1 MQVSYHPLFLSH
13 STSGLPAVIFRK
25 NQLQHKPCVPI
36 TTSEKEK
43 LSNVFSK
50 PLKNLYLSH
59 FNKMHECRKMKR
71 LKSHRERNQIRGYGK
86 KTSKCSSQHHHCRHL
101 ARKDMAHFHSC
112 CHGGYHHSSRRDASS
127 SSVIPVSQ
135 EPNIITESRLIGH
148 QGLFNHEV
156 KSIDIERLLD
166 EQRKMEKSKAQ
177 EKKKAMSHPCSAS
190 RVPFPFCVIDC
201 MAGDTE
207 KLVLF
212 EDKPDDASKADD
224 EVGDKEKD
232 RIQGLAHTLEQRQK
246 GLPELSSESCKSTF
260 LTECSAQIKNE
271 AVESRKTK
279 HFTSVKDRETQ
290 LMSNVNNNTSDK
302 NAKETISSL
311 EQTPKNQV
319 LPGLH
324 TQTSSLS
331 PVKPSSSNSGNNN
344 HRGRDPRCGVSQS
357 VCAVAAGLCR
367 SLTFPF
373 LKKRSLVEE
382 SRRVLLNALQE
393 RHGPQLQENILRVC
407 SCLSFDSNITKGS
420 LNQEETTVDQDE
432 GMHHE

>member
-1 MQVSYHPLFLSH
+1 
-13 STSGLPAVIFRK
+13 
-25 NQLQHKPCVPI
+25 
-36 TTSEKEK
+36 
-43 LSNVFSK
+43 
-50 PLKNLYLSH
+50 
-59 FNKMHECRKMKR
+59 MKR

-86 KTSKCSSQHHHCRHL
+86 KTSKCSSQHHHCHHL
-101 ARKDMAHFHSC
+101 ARKDMTHFHSC

-190 RVPFPFCVIDC
+190 RVPYSFCVIDC

-212 EDKPDDASKADD
+212 EDKPDDASKADN

-232 RIQGLAHTLEQRQK
+232 RIQGLAHTLEQRPQK
-246 GLPELSSESCKSTF
+246 VLPDLSSESCKSTF
-260 LTECSAQIKNE
+260 LTECSTQIKNE
-271 AVESRKTK
+271 AVKSRKTK

-290 LMSNVNNNTSDK
+290 LMSNVNNNTSDN

-331 PVKPSSSNSGNNN
+331 PVKPSSSNNVNNN
-344 HRGRDPRCGVSQS
+344 HRGRDPHCGVSQS

-382 SRRVLLNALQE
+382 SRRVLLNALQK

-407 SCLSFDSNITKGS
+407 SCLSFESNITKGS